1 MLITPELARI
11 FHHRWTVPLIAE
23 LARRDGER
31 FITLSHRLAVSP
43 PVLRQ
48 TIDSACAAGWV
59 MANSG
64 YGHPLRPEYVLTDA
78 GRRISDPC
86 LKLDQMLD
94 GAAAREIGLRKWS
107 FPLLLAAERDPARF
121 AQLRDRLPKVTDR
134 ALSRAVADLRRIRW
148 LSRRIEANPRPIAWY
163 ETTRIA
169 QPYLNVSRTLAHS
182 LVG

>member
-1 MLITPELARI
+1 MIVAPELAQV

-31 FITLSHRLAVSP
+31 FITLSHDLAVSP

-48 TIDSACAAGWV
+48 TIDAACASGWV
-59 MANSG
+59 MANPG

-78 GRRISDPC
+78 GRRIADSC
-86 LKLDQMLD
+86 LKLDQMLS
-94 GAAAREIGLRKWS
+94 GGAAREIGLRKWS
-107 FPLLLAAERDPARF
+107 FPLLLAAESDASRF

-134 ALSRAVADLRRIRW
+134 ALSRAVVDLRRIRW
-148 LSRRIEANPRPIAWY
+148 LSRRIEANPRPTTWY

-169 QPYLNVSRTLAHS
+169 QPFLKVSRSLAHS
-182 LVG
+182 LTG